1 MSRPGLERGKGS
13 NQPWGGHLT
22 EEKGERTGDVAF
34 LVLVRE
40 VFERLLLRLGDE
52 QRRGDARQHEEGK
65 DFHDVLDELVLAADV
80 DELTKAKLGN
90 DGAELS
96 GRGGDTVC
104 GRAVTGG
111 EGFTGNDEGRR
122 VGPKV
127 LEEIG
132 EAVEEHE
139 YVGARLGCS

>member
-1 MSRPGLERGKGS
+1 M
-13 NQPWGGHLT
+13 
-22 EEKGERTGDVAF
+22 
-34 LVLVRE
+34 VLVRE
-40 VFERLLLRLGDE
+40 VFERLLLRLRDE

-96 GRGGDTVC
+96 GGGGDTVC
-104 GRAVTGG
+104 SRAVTGG
-111 EGFTGNDEGRR
+111 EGLTGNDEGRR